1 MTAKQSPR
9 PVKKSIEPPFDYSLD
24 FATID
29 FRERPDLYRVGKG
42 EQGVL
47 SVEPYKSEI
56 LHHWRFKTPA
66 IARESADTIWAMFE
80 AYRERGDFVG
90 MDMARKFLQMGVTRS
105 RRYAN
110 HMSGQKWSPDHSA
123 VLPPDIDPV
132 KAECA
137 RIFFERYER
146 ARDDETYQRM
156 RAAHIEASGKR
167 HP

>member
-80 AYRERGDFVG
+80 AYRERG
-90 MDMARKFLQMGVTRS
+90 
-105 RRYAN
+105 
-110 HMSGQKWSPDHSA
+110 
-123 VLPPDIDPV
+123 
-132 KAECA
+132 
-137 RIFFERYER
+137 
-146 ARDDETYQRM
+146 
-156 RAAHIEASGKR
+156 
-167 HP
+167 